1 MSDDGFGTGADE
13 DNSVV
18 SDGGRSL
25 PSRIFEALSDPRRR
39 CVLYYLRDH
48 GEATVD
54 DLAVHVAAWERD
66 VPASEVSDEDTQ
78 QIAVELVH
86 SHLPRLED
94 EGLVEYDPRTETV
107 SYSYPPSLL
116 SEALDIAAVIE
127 NYP

>member
-1 MSDDGFGTGADE
+1 MSDDEFGTGADE

-25 PSRIFEALSDPRRR
+25 LSRIFEALADPRRR
-39 CVLYYLRDH
+39 FVLYYLRDH

-54 DLAVHVAAWERD
+54 DLAVHIAAWERD

-127 NYP
+127 DYP